1 MRSWLA
7 LVLAPVAALGV
18 LAFLDFLARPSCAS
32 ADRVGLHVA
41 AAAGLLV
48 AVVLGAVAAGE
59 WAMHKPEPGA
69 AGVAQE
75 ERRARRRVLAIL
87 ATSVAALS
95 AVVILVL
102 WASFWLLPC
111 GR

>member
-18 LAFLDFLARPSCAS
+18 LGFLDYLAGPSCAS
-32 ADRVGLHVA
+32 GDWVGLHVA

-59 WAMHKPEPGA
+59 WAMHRREPGA
-69 AGVAQE
+69 AIPEG
-75 ERRARRRVLAIL
+75 ERRARRHVLAML
-87 ATSVAALS
+87 GTSVAALS
-95 AVVILVL
+95 AVVILVT
-102 WASFWLLPC
+102 WVSFWLLPC
-111 GR
+111 AR